1 MATHGPCETE
11 GPGPLLPLLGPSGIK
26 DITAGDQAPAAPPNQ
41 TARITPKPALRDR
54 PGDNGRPRTGQDLHP
69 SLHIV

>member
-11 GPGPLLPLLGPSGIK
+11 GPGLLPYLAPSGIK
-26 DITAGDQAPAAPPNQ
+26 DITAGIRPRSAAHHADG
-41 TARITPKPALRDR
+41 TDHTKPALPGP
-54 PGDNGRPRTGQDLHP
+54 PGDNGRSRTGQDLHP